1 MFVGFMFSSDA
12 GETSED
18 CLRELWGDE
27 PLPPPPPVRIR
38 SAPCHTGA
46 LGWSSRRR
54 RASQRRVMKE
64 RAYKGLSLPA
74 HRFSEFSSPPTSPWW
89 SPEILRLR
97 HEAEDE
103 EREIKHSFALRHRPR
118 YRVLAD
124 PEFRADR
131 DLLHALL
138 GRYYAADAARIAA
151 GPGQAA
157 LAAKEYTL
165 SILTHDFLAAWVDR
179 PLPEV
184 ALWAHRTILA
194 FLSSGITVT
203 VAGGRHHRRR
213 MGVAAVWGDDGAA
226 YGSGSAAAWGDGA
239 APLGVPWPPFPIPPP
254 SGIGGGPRSTVI
266 AHGAVFRW
274 LPRVWAG
281 EKDDSGGD
289 LPGCAASSA
298 PTRNLYVNSCYF
310 ST

>member
-1 MFVGFMFSSDA
+1 MLGFP
-12 GETSED
+12 G
-18 CLRELWGDE
+18 LRELWGDE
-27 PLPPPPPVRIR
+27 PLPPPPPGPHPFGTVPYWPPW
-38 SAPCHTGA
+38 AGPPVDAA
-46 LGWSSRRR
+46 LARG
-54 RASQRRVMKE
+54 RVMKE

-138 GRYYAADAARIAA
+138 ACTHAVFFLRTRLQEGITAADAARIAA

-184 ALWAHRTILA
+184 ALWGTQDDPRIFVQRDNSH
-194 FLSSGITVT
+194 
-203 VAGGRHHRRR
+203 GG
-213 MGVAAVWGDDGAA
+213 GWGGTTADVWGSAAVWGDDGAA
-226 YGSGSAAAWGDGA
+226 YGSGSAAAWGDG
-239 APLGVPWPPFPIPPP
+239 
-254 SGIGGGPRSTVI
+254 IGGGPRSTVI
-266 AHGAVFRW
+266 AAWGLSSDGCHG
-274 LPRVWAG
+274 LWAG